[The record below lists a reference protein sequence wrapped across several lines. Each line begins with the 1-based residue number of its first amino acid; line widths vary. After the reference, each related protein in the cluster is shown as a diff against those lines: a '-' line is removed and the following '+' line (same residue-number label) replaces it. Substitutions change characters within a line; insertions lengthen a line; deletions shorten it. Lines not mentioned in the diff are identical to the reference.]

1 MTLSAVAAAPGSVPV
16 EFDGDH
22 RAEGAEAVTI
32 LSGRRYRRS
41 VCEMDRWRLCTE
53 GGARIV
59 GRLSAR
65 DCQQ

>member
-32 LSGRRYRRS
+32 
-41 VCEMDRWRLCTE
+41 M
-53 GGARIV
+53 
-59 GRLSAR
+59 
-65 DCQQ
+65 